1 MVSKDGSRACLR
13 VVLHIDWFP
22 FTCLLIEIGRTYG
35 LSCRY
40 LERNGDFC
48 HTTQFV
54 YLVAI
59 LIKHADVNTHTA
71 CHAFRR
77 TRSKEGVA
85 HAYLCCLVNSGRAER
100 DGTFLRI
107 DGEVGV
113 IEFKHLCIFVD
124 EARLEYDAVD
134 GGSLDGDVVASV
146 QTHRH
151 HRFAILVLAHADGIH
166 LACLNGCFQC
176 VAAHHHLIVEVLRLG
191 QFRIAIFIIINNIHT
206 TEITPSRGLSI

>member
-1 MVSKDGSRACLR
+1 MVSKDGSRACLG
-13 VVLHIDWFP
+13 VVLHIDGFP
-22 FTCLLIEIGRTYG
+22 FTCLLIEIGSTYS
-35 LSCRY
+35 SCRC
-40 LERNGDFC
+40 LKRNGDFC

-54 YLVAI
+54 YLVTI

-113 IEFKHLCIFVD
+113 VEFKHLRIFVD

-134 GGSLDGDVVASV
+134 GGSLDGDVIASV
-146 QTHRH
+146 QTHCH
-151 HRFAILVLAHADGIH
+151 HCFAVLVLAHADGIH
-166 LACLNGCFQC
+166 LTCFNGRFQR
-176 VAAHHHLIVEVLRLG
+176 VAIYHHLVIEVLRRQRPILALIVVN
-191 QFRIAIFIIINNIHT
+191 RI
-206 TEITPSRGLSI
+206 